1 MSIFIDKKKHVCSK
15 QQKKYFPALNVMYG
29 KRYIAQLLQYLISV
43 KYRVFLK
50 LYYSCKIC
58 FLKY

>member
-1 MSIFIDKKKHVCSK
+1 MFAANTK
-15 QQKKYFPALNVMYG
+15 KKYFPALNGMYR

>member
-1 MSIFIDKKKHVCSK
+1 MFSANNKKKYS
-15 QQKKYFPALNVMYG
+15 PALNVMYR
-29 KRYIAQLLQYLISV
+29 KRYIAQLLHYLISV